1 MTNPTM
7 LHSLANPALRARYE
21 AAGFGGRV
29 GWGERPAV
37 LVIDMATAWTDTSE
51 ELGSDLSGVLDA
63 IVQILEVARRKAVP
77 IVFTTMA
84 YDAAL
89 REAGPV
95 ALKKTPHLA
104 KMIRG
109 SARVQ
114 LAPQLD
120 RRPHEVLIEKPRAS
134 AFAGTN
140 LRAMLIGDLVDTVIV
155 VGCST
160 SGCIRATSESAF
172 NENLHVIVP
181 AEAVGDR
188 SHTAHEASLFDLDQR
203 YGDVVPLAEVIEHL
217 ESLQDAPGVPAGSG
231 SGPDDQTRGTR

>member
-1 MTNPTM
+1 MTDPTT

-29 GWGERPAV
+29 GWGERPAL
-37 LVIDMATAWTDTSE
+37 LVIDMAAAWTDTTE
-51 ELGSDLSGVLDA
+51 ELGSDLAGVLDA
-63 IVQILEVARRKAVP
+63 IVRILEVTRRKSLPVY
-77 IVFTTMA
+77 FTTMA
-84 YDAAL
+84 YDPAL
-89 REAGPV
+89 REAGRV

-120 RRPHEVLIEKPRAS
+120 RRPTEVFIEKPRAS

-140 LRAMLIGDLVDTVIV
+140 LRAMLIDDVVDTVII

-160 SGCIRATSESAF
+160 SGCIRATCDSAF

-188 SHTAHEASLFDLDQR
+188 SYTAHEASLFDIDQR
-203 YGDVVPLAEVIEHL
+203 YGDVVPLVDVISHL
-217 ESLQDAPGVPAGSG
+217 ESVPDAPRVTAS
-231 SGPDDQTRGTR
+231 SQL